1 MPLRLGTSFGKF
13 SNYPLLITRPSDAAP
28 LEFQSKFDWGFDI
41 ELPWTRLSVFAR
53 DIDSAAPV
61 SRMPVYAQA
70 TFALTSASVNALD
83 DAEAVSRLAFA
94 EVPLGVIGTDHV
106 GYGSFDLWPL
116 RSATTLQSLQTA
128 LQEAGLIEAGRPRL
142 TISLSRL
149 LVFPYKD
156 PSIAFDALAEG
167 DRGPDFIVL
176 RVELDSVMRDG
187 RLVWPSMPAMQT
199 PGIGDWRLSP
209 GSFSMSGA
217 LLIGEDGC
225 ETLLPANLATR
236 LIRFRQ
242 FVRSTSKA
250 TAIDNLQRLSRSERT
265 GLRFTGATRLGYA
278 ITYHS
283 EWFPIGHS
291 LGQITYSLPLAPGEK
306 MRIAVVDWSRH
317 DSAKRTEQTTEKED
331 LQHAAVRDR
340 TLTEAVQMVVKETQ
354 SGSSFMAGGALSAG
368 AGIPIGPVSLGV
380 GGAFG
385 LGGASSDSEGMRSVV
400 GDTTQKISDAFHQ
413 ASSAQ
418 RELNSTVV
426 VQADQVEEGE
436 ARTRTVANYN
446 HSHALT
452 ILYYEVLHHN
462 RVLTRPVSI
471 RPVLFLEH
479 DIGDFASRG
488 QDGEWDVSL
497 IELHAQTIA
506 ANLLDESLRDCLAV
520 VKKFAC
526 LQRNFKGPATH
537 LPTDDFV
544 LSHFLLKT
552 KTGASVPTS
561 SITPYLVLKDGPNV
575 KCFVVVN
582 QSPPIFEP
590 VLHDYFDK
598 GFKGLHAN
606 AEDWFHVVLERPV
619 RWGNL
624 SKLVLWQGHDGQNS
638 SWDIEHVHVC
648 ANAEP
653 LYWVMAEGPPP
664 FSPLVG
670 GGMQIEIP
678 LSRYIPGPHRVGDM
692 LSGEER
698 CCLERFANHI
708 NAHRAHYLRAVLLV
722 ETAADRAARLD
733 NWKIGAETL
742 LDVTEN
748 TLLDVSDGC
757 AILPIVPGADK
768 ALDPAF
774 ATQTLG
780 LANASFGEFIE
791 QILTFPAR
799 GVFAEA
805 KLGHCNASELIDPDR
820 FWDWQR
826 SPIPDDAPEI
836 EAVSMDSRHQDPT
849 KALAPTPF
857 PSGLVNIVNPQALPD
872 PKGLSS
878 AADVISALGA
888 FRDMS
893 GMRGLTEFMKTLSD
907 NASALAA
914 LGLGNAQPQQPAQ
927 HQPGGHQPGAQQS
940 GGQQPGGQQA
950 GGQQPGG
957 QQTGGQQPR
966 SEPIPD
972 SKQVGPTGRP
982 RPSDSQKPKVLGP
995 KTRRLLFTFMF
1006 DTETEMW
1013 GEYQIELQDIQT
1025 MHTYIPDGD
1034 IRYAHMVYM
1043 DVPSSITGGVVV
1055 RITGTV
1061 RPQKISAAS
1070 DIEPRSWSLEIQKT
1084 EQFPTLEKVS
1094 GFNVVATTKDVAL
1107 KLTLETENQ
1116 HTDVDT
1122 DTHEFGVTMKAG
1134 GTVKVVEIEG
1144 EGAYKYITNSSATE
1158 LVGNKE
1164 VTVKELTVKMLDK
1177 QKQPKIIAV
1186 K

>member
-1 MPLRLGTSFGKF
+1 MPLRVATSFAEF
-13 SNYPLLITRPSDAAP
+13 SNYPLLISRPSDAAP
-28 LEFQSKFDWGFDI
+28 PEFESKFDWGFDF
-41 ELPWTRLSVFAR
+41 EQPWTRLSVFAR
-53 DIDSAAPV
+53 NIDTAAAV
-61 SRMPVYAQA
+61 SRMPVFAQA
-70 TFALTSASVNALD
+70 TFALTPASVNAVD
-83 DAEAVSRLAFA
+83 DVEAVDRLAFA
-94 EVPLGVIGTDHV
+94 TVPLGVIGTDHV

-116 RSATTLQSLQTA
+116 RSAPTLQSLRLA
-128 LQEAGLIEAGRPRL
+128 IEDAGLLEAGRPRL
-142 TISLSRL
+142 TVTLSRL
-149 LVFPYKD
+149 LVLPYKD

-176 RVELDSVMRDG
+176 RMELDGVMLAR
-187 RLVWPSMPAMQT
+187 RTVWPPMPAMQT
-199 PGIGDWRLSP
+199 PGIGDWRMSP
-209 GSFSMSGA
+209 GSFSMSAA

-250 TAIDNLQRLSRSERT
+250 TAIDSLQRLFRSERS

-278 ITYHS
+278 INYHS

-291 LGQITYSLPLAPGEK
+291 LGQIVYSLPLAPGEK

-340 TLTEAVQMVVKETQ
+340 TLTEAVQMVVRETQ

-426 VQADQVEEGE
+426 VQADQAEKAE

-471 RPVLFLEH
+471 RPVMFLEH
-479 DIGDFASRG
+479 DIGDFAGRG

-520 VKKFAC
+520 VRKFAC
-526 LQRNFKGPATH
+526 LQRNFTGPATH
-537 LPTDDFV
+537 LPTDDFI
-544 LSHFLLKT
+544 LSHFLLKI
-552 KTGASVPTS
+552 KTGAGVPVA
-561 SITPYLVLKDGPNV
+561 SIVPYLILKDGPNV
-575 KCFVVVN
+575 KCFVAVN
-582 QSPPIFEP
+582 GQAVPPFFSTS
-590 VLHDYFDK
+590 LHDFFDN
-598 GFKGLHAN
+598 GFKGIHAN
-606 AEDWFHVVLERPV
+606 TEDWFHIVLERPV

-624 SKLVLWQGHDGQNS
+624 SKLALWQGHAGQNS
-638 SWDIEHVHVC
+638 SWDIEHIHVC

-653 LYWVMAEGPPP
+653 LYWVMADGPPP

-670 GGMQIEIP
+670 GSSEIQVP
-678 LSRYIPGPHRVGDM
+678 LNRYIPGPHRAEDM
-692 LSGEER
+692 LTGEER

-708 NAHRAHYLRAVLLV
+708 NAHRAHYLRAVLLA

-733 NWKIGAETL
+733 NWKIGEAAL
-742 LDVTEN
+742 LDVVEN
-748 TLLDVSDGC
+748 NLLDVSEGY
-757 AILPIVPGADK
+757 AILPIVPGAERV
-768 ALDPAF
+768 LDRAF
-774 ATQTLG
+774 ATEALG
-780 LANASFGEFIE
+780 LANAPFGEFIE

-820 FWDWQR
+820 FWDWQK
-826 SPIPDDAPEI
+826 SPIPDDAPET
-836 EAVSMDSRHQDPT
+836 EPVSTDSRNQDPT

-857 PSGLVNIVNPQALPD
+857 PSSLVNIVNPQALPD

-878 AADVISALGA
+878 AAGVISALGA

-893 GMRGLTEFMKTLSD
+893 GMKGLTEFMKTLSD

-914 LGLGNAQPQQPAQ
+914 LGLENAQPQQPAQ
-927 HQPGGHQPGAQQS
+927 QQP
-940 GGQQPGGQQA
+940 GGQQPGGQQP

-957 QQTGGQQPR
+957 QPPHHEPGQQP
-966 SEPIPD
+966 SEQKPKPEPTPD
-972 SKQVGPTGRP
+972 SKQTGPTGRP
-982 RPSDSQKPKVLGP
+982 RPSDPQKPKVLGP

-1025 MHTYIPDGD
+1025 MHSYIPDGD

-1043 DVPSSITGGVVV
+1043 DVPSSIKGGVVV

-1061 RPQKISAAS
+1061 RPQKISAPS

-1084 EQFPTLEKVS
+1084 EQFPTLENVS
-1094 GFNVVATTKDVAL
+1094 GFNVVAGTKDVNL
-1107 KLTLETENQ
+1107 EFTMETENQ
-1116 HTDVDT
+1116 NTQAET
-1122 DTHEFGVTMKAG
+1122 TTHEFGVTVKAG

-1144 EGAYKYITNSSATE
+1144 EGAYKYTPSSSHTE
-1158 LVGNKE
+1158 MVGNKE
-1164 VTVKELTVKMLDK
+1164 VTVKKFAVKMLDK
-1177 QKQPKIIAV
+1177 QKQPKITAV